1 RNSGLDLGANGRVL
15 LLPRCALQA
24 QVLMQLADR
33 NRVLI
38 REGRPSGRQ
47 TMFSRKLA
55 TGLVAL
61 VLLACWASVPALAE
75 SHARIVRLS
84 YVQGSVMIDRNTG
97 DGFEK
102 AFLNMP
108 VTEGMALETKDGGR
122 AEVEFED
129 GSV

>member
-1 RNSGLDLGANGRVL
+1 
-15 LLPRCALQA
+15 
-24 QVLMQLADR
+24 
-33 NRVLI
+33 
-38 REGRPSGRQ
+38 
-47 TMFSRKLA
+47 MFSRKLA

-61 VLLACWASVPALAE
+61 LLACWASVPALAE

-84 YVQGSVMIDRNTG
+84 DVQVSVMIDRNTG

-129 GSV
+129 GSVIRISPDTKLAFSELSL